1 MIAMLSRKPFSV
13 WSLIASLYTTQ
24 YLGLSFFSVALVAI
38 LRKQGA
44 PLEQISSVYALGM
57 IGACKFLWAPLVDKI
72 RFTPRIGHFRGWLIL
87 MQSLLVVVLCAIASL
102 DVQTDFGS
110 VYLLCIIMALCGATQ
125 DIATDG
131 LVCSIL
137 SKEERGIGNGI
148 QTAGGMLG
156 FMIGAGFVLMAYP
169 SLGWRQSVLILAM
182 GTAVSLVQLFFFVE
196 DELQIQKQNGLQ
208 AAARLVGFWR
218 QPGMASWLVML
229 LFFPMGI
236 TVAYSLLT
244 PILVDNHWSLERIGF
259 YVDVL
264 GPVMGIASSL
274 FAGWMI
280 SRHGRSFTMNYCLG
294 MQLLSIAAVLYMA
307 MGNVST
313 STVVA
318 AVMAH
323 FLGYV
328 PSVTMLSTLMMDHA
342 SKESPATDYTV
353 QFSIYQFF
361 AMGMGGTGM
370 VMAGRLGY
378 SATICA
384 ALACSALGGIF
395 ARFYVSSSAK
405 KETRASV
412 V

>member
-1 MIAMLSRKPFSV
+1 MIAILSRKPVSV

-38 LRKQGA
+38 LRQQGA
-44 PLEQISSVYALGM
+44 SLEQISSVYALGM
-57 IGACKFLWAPLVDKI
+57 IGACKFLWAPLVDKL
-72 RFTPRIGHFRGWLIL
+72 RFTPKVGHFRGWLLL
-87 MQSLLVVVLCAIASL
+87 MQSLLVVVLCCIANL

-110 VYLLCIIMALCGATQ
+110 VYLLCIVMAMCGATQ

-169 SLGWRQSVLILAM
+169 SLGWRDSVLILAM
-182 GTAVSLVQLFFFVE
+182 GTAASLVQLLFFSEV
-196 DELQIQKQNGLQ
+196 ELQIQNQSKWK
-208 AAARLVGFWR
+208 AAARLVDFWR
-218 QPGMASWLVML
+218 QPGMLRWLLML
-229 LFFPMGI
+229 LLFPMGI

-259 YVDVL
+259 FVDVL
-264 GPVMGIASSL
+264 GPIMGIASSL

-280 SRHGRSFTMNYCLG
+280 SRHGRRFTMNYCIG
-294 MQLLSIAAVLYMA
+294 MQLLSVAAVLFMA
-307 MGNVST
+307 LGNVSAG
-313 STVVA
+313 VVMA

-323 FLGYV
+323 FMGYV
-328 PSVTMLSTLMMDHA
+328 PSVTMLSTLMMDRA
-342 SKESPATDYTV
+342 SRESPATDYTV
-353 QFSIYQFF
+353 QFSVYQFF
-361 AMGMGGTGM
+361 AMSMGGTGM

-378 SATICA
+378 GATLGA
-384 ALACSALGGIF
+384 ALACVALGGVY
-395 ARFYVSSSAK
+395 ARFYMSPVAAK
-405 KETRASV
+405 K
-412 V
+412 